1 MGKSTAMGRASKKC
15 SKGKYRKLGY
25 RTHKTCVKGML
36 RGGGKKRGGRRMAT
50 STRRRSKKGG
60 ILVNGKR
67 YIKASGRVSYT
78 RKQMA
83 RKRASARKA
92 INRIFK

>member
-15 SKGKYRKLGY
+15 SKGKYSKLGY
-25 RTHKTCVKGML
+25 RSHKTCVKGML
-36 RGGGKKRGGRRMAT
+36 RGGKRGGRRMAT

-83 RKRASARKA
+83 RKRSSARKA

>member
-1 MGKSTAMGRASKKC
+1 MANVFKKC
-15 SKGKYRKLGY
+15 GKGGAKRMGFRSFKS
-25 RTHKTCVKGML
+25 CVKA
-36 RGGGKKRGGRRMAT
+36 GGKKRGGRRKAT
-50 STRRRSKKGG
+50 STRRRSRKGG

-67 YIKASGRVSYT
+67 YVKASGKVHFT

-83 RKRASARKA
+83 RKRSSARKA

>member
-1 MGKSTAMGRASKKC
+1 MANVFKKC
-15 SKGKYRKLGY
+15 GKGGAKRMGFRSFKS
-25 RTHKTCVKGML
+25 CVKA
-36 RGGGKKRGGRRMAT
+36 GGKRGGRRMAT

-83 RKRASARKA
+83 RKRSSARKA